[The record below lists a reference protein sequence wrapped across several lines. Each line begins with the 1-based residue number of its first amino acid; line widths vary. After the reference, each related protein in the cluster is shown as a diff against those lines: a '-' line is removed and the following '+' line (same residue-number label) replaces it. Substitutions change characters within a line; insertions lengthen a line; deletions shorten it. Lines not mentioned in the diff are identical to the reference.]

1 MALTF
6 FRQRPLRVWS
16 WMLASVLSAGL
27 LVACGGND
35 DEELTP
41 VTLTLSKIGGFTHTG
56 GASSAEISAYDA
68 ASKRLFVVNGA
79 LGTVDVLNMA
89 DPSAPVAVGSIRA
102 VDLWAGAGGVNSV
115 ATHGGM
121 VALAVEASP
130 KTSNGRMVV
139 IRASDLAVIATAQVG
154 ALPDMLTFTP
164 DGKKILVA
172 NEGEPNSYGQSDSV
186 DPEGSVS
193 IVDISTL
200 SLQSSNQTLTART
213 AGFQAF
219 NSQKD
224 ALLASGVRI
233 FGPGATVAQDLEPEY
248 ITVSD
253 DSTTA
258 YVVLQ
263 ENNAIAVVNIA
274 SATVTDIKPLGYKDH
289 SVVGMG
295 MDVSNEDGGT
305 NTDSGTALVKI
316 GTVPVKGMYMP
327 DAIAQFSV
335 GGRTYL
341 ITANEGDAR
350 EYTGVSASNR
360 EDPRVREYCTAGFD
374 PSVFGASA
382 STLGND
388 SNLGRLRVTM
398 FPGGTRTG
406 KNSAGQCN
414 ELVAFG
420 ARSFS
425 IWNDQ
430 MQRVFDSGDQLEQ
443 LTKDLVNVR
452 FNASNDNNTL
462 DDRSPAKGPEP
473 EGVVVGK
480 FGRKTY
486 AFIGL
491 ERVGGVMV
499 YDVTNPS
506 APMFETYLN
515 TREGAAG
522 DRGPE
527 GLHLIKASD
536 SPNGKP
542 LLVVGNETSGTTAIY
557 QLNLRY

>member
-1 MALTF
+1 MIFNFLG
-6 FRQRPLRVWS
+6 QRRVWS
-16 WMLASVLSAGL
+16 GVLSCMLSAGL
-27 LVACGGND
+27 LVACGGSD
-35 DEELTP
+35 DQEPTP
-41 VTLTLSKIGGFTHTG
+41 VALTMSKIGGFTHTG
-56 GASSAEISAYDA
+56 GATSAEIAAYDP

-79 LGTVDVLNMA
+79 QGTVDVLNMA
-89 DPSAPVAVGSIRA
+89 DPTAPVAVQSIRA
-102 VDLWAGAGGVNSV
+102 VDLWAGAGGVNGV
-115 ATHGGM
+115 ATFGGM

-130 KTSNGRMVV
+130 KTGNGRMVV
-139 IRASDLAVIATAQVG
+139 IRASDLGVIATAEVG

-172 NEGEPNSYGQSDSV
+172 NEGEPNSYGQAGSV

-193 IVDISTL
+193 IVDVSAL
-200 SLQSSNQTLTART
+200 GLQSSNQTLTVRT
-213 AGFQAF
+213 AGFQAY
-219 NSQKD
+219 NSQRES
-224 ALLASGVRI
+224 LLAAGVRI
-233 FGPGATVAQDLEPEY
+233 FGPGASVAQDLEPEY

-253 DSTTA
+253 DGATA

-263 ENNAIAVVNIA
+263 ENNAVAVVNIA

-289 SVVGMG
+289 SVAGSG
-295 MDVSNEDGGT
+295 MDVSNEDAGANT
-305 NTDSGTALVKI
+305 NSGSPLVKI

-350 EYTGVSASNR
+350 EYTGIATGDR
-360 EDPRVREYCTAGFD
+360 EDPRVRDYCTSGFD
-374 PSVFGASA
+374 ASVFGAAA

-406 KNSAGQCN
+406 KNVAGECN

-420 ARSFS
+420 GRSFS

-430 MQRVFDSGDQLEQ
+430 MQRVFDSGDQIEQ

-473 EGVVVGK
+473 EGVVVGQ

-499 YDVTNPS
+499 YDVSNPS
-506 APMFETYLN
+506 APMFETYIN
-515 TREGAAG
+515 TRDGTGG

-527 GLHLIKASD
+527 GLHLIKASH

-542 LLVVGNETSGTTAIY
+542 LLVVSNETSGTTAIY